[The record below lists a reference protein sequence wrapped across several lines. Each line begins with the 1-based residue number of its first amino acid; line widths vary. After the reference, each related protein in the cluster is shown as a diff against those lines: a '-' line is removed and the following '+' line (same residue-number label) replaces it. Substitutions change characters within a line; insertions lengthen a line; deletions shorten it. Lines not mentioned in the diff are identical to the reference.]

1 MGMPNS
7 DRTSYGVVRLV
18 ESPSQTWKSVIAEIL
33 WILQLMAFVVSFANF
48 KLAACR
54 SAVPKTGSVT
64 IRHVQAAVAL
74 ETT

>member
-1 MGMPNS
+1 
-7 DRTSYGVVRLV
+7 
-18 ESPSQTWKSVIAEIL
+18 
-33 WILQLMAFVVSFANF
+33 MAFVVSFANF
-48 KLAACR
+48 KFAGCR